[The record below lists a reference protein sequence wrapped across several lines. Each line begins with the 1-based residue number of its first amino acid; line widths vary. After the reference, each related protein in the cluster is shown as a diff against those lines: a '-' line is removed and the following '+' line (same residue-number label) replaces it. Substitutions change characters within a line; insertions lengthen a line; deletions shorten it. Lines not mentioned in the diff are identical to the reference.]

1 MLFLIHKVEN
11 GRGKNG
17 GSNGLKKKMVS
28 LMKEKKNLTQIER
41 MNFTFF

>member
-1 MLFLIHKVEN
+1 
-11 GRGKNG
+11 
-17 GSNGLKKKMVS
+17 LKKKMVS